1 MSKLTLIIPLIML
14 IILFIFCGNKNPS
27 AGELLNTYNIDSINV
42 QLAWVNVN
50 AHEMSVK
57 VYEYGDRV
65 LISGLFKYYKDIDGT
80 PTSFDQQV
88 DEWVYKSAQKYA
100 ENLVEI
106 TGSSI
111 YVKTVDTSRNM
122 TLKFYGKLA
131 A

>member
-1 MSKLTLIIPLIML
+1 MSKLTLIMPL
-14 IILFIFCGNKNPS
+14 IILIILSMFCGNKNPT
-27 AGELLNTYNIDSINV
+27 AGELLNTFTIDSISV
-42 QLAWVNVN
+42 RLAVEVN
-50 AHEMSVK
+50 AHEMDVK
-57 VYEYGDRV
+57 VLEYGDRV
-65 LISGLFKYYKDIDGT
+65 LISGSFKYYMDIDGT
-80 PTSFDQQV
+80 PTSFDYQV

>member
-1 MSKLTLIIPLIML
+1 M
-14 IILFIFCGNKNPS
+14 ILSMFCGEKNPT

-50 AHEMSVK
+50 AHEMDVK

-65 LISGLFKYYKDIDGT
+65 RISGSFTYYREIDGT
-80 PTSFDQQV
+80 PTSFDHQL
-88 DEWVYKSAQKYA
+88 DEIVYKFSVVAA